1 MSEYVLKTPEAAATF
16 AQGML
21 IRRLTGEDIR
31 PRKLN
36 MQQAH
41 DIIQA
46 EIAKGTQKKPF
57 KAADNG
63 ETAAPRV
70 PYKTMMR
77 EAVKA
82 ANDAGKAWLANA
94 KPTYVVTSAR
104 TGRDLGYPPM
114 LDVCGFAHI
123 EVTDRRTAFARWLAK
138 HQDGD
143 SSWVIIPHQYRKRQE
158 LGLVT
163 ACESAALKVFS
174 DHSIQGL
181 RFWSKVD

>member
-1 MSEYVLKTPEAAATF
+1 MSEFVLKTPDAPATF

-36 MQQAH
+36 MQQAN
-41 DIIQA
+41 A
-46 EIAKGTQKKPF
+46 VE
-57 KAADNG
+57 
-63 ETAAPRV
+63 RV
-70 PYKTMMR
+70 PYKTTMK

-82 ANDAGKAWLANA
+82 ADAAGKTWIANA

-104 TGRDLGYPPM
+104 TGKDLGYPPM

-143 SSWVIIPHQYRKRQE
+143 SNWVIVPHQYRKRQE

-163 ACESAALKVFS
+163 ACESAALNVFS
-174 DHSIQGL
+174 NHGVKGI
-181 RFWSKVD
+181 RFWSKID